1 MNDKKSYVIELS
13 GMPGSGKSSLTKL
26 LQKDFGCKQL
36 TLNRKYSKIKYKYL
50 LSIPLFPFILIRF
63 YRVFLVLFI
72 SKFKDF
78 NGPTSFRTILSIIF
92 FLSGS
97 VIELKIATLESFFRR
112 KKHLMDG
119 GFIQF
124 GIGIWLRSPPE
135 IKFKIWKAYVMHIPK
150 NILSIIINCEPLL
163 ALKRS
168 QARMDGVPSVISS
181 RLWATNSSDYLK
193 QMYLEISDLLNTNE
207 LRSKVLCIDISSE
220 EDLKEQVDLL
230 VVKLKDFIAIEK
242 LAIS

>member
-1 MNDKKSYVIELS
+1 MNDEKSYVIELS
-13 GMPGSGKSSLTKL
+13 GMPGSGKSSLTEI

-36 TLNRKYSKIKYKYL
+36 ILKKNYSKIKYKYL
-50 LSIPLFPFILIRF
+50 LTIPLFPFILIRF
-63 YRVFLVLFI
+63 YRVFLVLFV
-72 SKFKDF
+72 SKLKDF
-78 NGPTSFRTILSIIF
+78 NGPTSFRTILSIIL

-97 VIELKIATLESFFRR
+97 VIEFKITTLESFFRR
-112 KKHLMDG
+112 KNYLMDG

-135 IKFKIWKAYVMHIPK
+135 IKFKIWKAYVTHIPK

-181 RLWATNSSDYLK
+181 RPWATNRPEYLK
-193 QMYLEISDLLNTNE
+193 QIYLEISDLLNTIE

-220 EDLKEQVDLL
+220 EDLREQLDLL
-230 VVKLKDFIAIEK
+230 IIKLKDFVAIEN

>member
-13 GMPGSGKSSLTKL
+13 GMPGSGKSSLTEI
-26 LQKDFGCKQL
+26 LQKDFGCQQL
-36 TLNRKYSKIKYKYL
+36 VLKKNFSKIKYKYL
-50 LSIPLFPFILIRF
+50 LTIPLFPFILIRF
-63 YRVFLVLFI
+63 YRVFLVLFV
-72 SKFKDF
+72 SKLKDF

-92 FLSGS
+92 FLSGQ
-97 VIELKIATLESFFRR
+97 VIEFKITTLESFFRR
-112 KKHLMDG
+112 KKYLMDG

-135 IKFKIWKAYVMHIPK
+135 IKFKIWKAYVTHIPK

-168 QARMDGVPSVISS
+168 QERMDGVPSVISS
-181 RLWATNSSDYLK
+181 RPWATNSQDYLK
-193 QMYLEISDLLNTNE
+193 QIYLEISDLLNTNE

-220 EDLKEQVDLL
+220 EDLREQVDLL
-230 VVKLKDFIAIEK
+230 VVKLKDFVAIEN